1 MKKILVPVDFS
12 VPSMEAVKF
21 AINVALKSKGEVRL
35 VHIVELPVMYDSTLM
50 PALSFE
56 EAFYNDMKKK
66 AEKGFDKIRAKWADT
81 GLKISSSV
89 EFGNFS
95 TKLLAVA
102 DAWSAEVIIMGT
114 HGTSGLR
121 DIFIGSNT
129 EKIVRQASMPVIAIR
144 KSIKLEDIKDIVYAI
159 SSTEENEDL
168 MEQVKRIQDFLK
180 AQLHLVFINTPAI
193 FRKDA
198 QTLPELKAFAK
209 RFMLKNFTINIYN
222 DLSEEEG
229 LKNFAESKKAGLI
242 AMSTH
247 GRKGLAH
254 LLSGSLAEDVVNHI
268 ACPVWTYKIK

>member
-21 AINVALKSKGEVRL
+21 AINVAIKSKGEIKL

-56 EAFYNDMKKK
+56 EEFYKEMQKK
-66 AEKGFDKIRAKWADT
+66 AEKSFEKIKTKWT
-81 GLKISSSV
+81 GEVKISSSV
-89 EFGNFS
+89 EFGNFV

-102 DAWSAEVIIMGT
+102 DTWGADVIVMGT

-129 EKIVRQASMPVIAIR
+129 EKIVRQASMPVIALR
-144 KSIKLEDIKDIVYAI
+144 KSIKVEDMKDIVYAI

-168 MEQVKRIQDFLK
+168 MEHVKQIQDFLK

-193 FRKDA
+193 FRKDV

-209 RFMLKNFTINIYN
+209 RFMLKNYTLNIYN

-229 LKNFAESKKAGLI
+229 LKNFAESKKASLI
-242 AMSTH
+242 AMATH
-247 GRKGLAH
+247 GRRGLAH